1 MSRPSPRAWKRPE
14 LRLQRLQR
22 PTSVPARV
30 EAALRQAGKP
40 MTTSALATATG
51 ASVSSVASAVSH
63 SLRRK
68 GEQSP
73 FVRVR
78 NGVFALREWRKTE

>member
-1 MSRPSPRAWKRPE
+1 ME
-14 LRLQRLQR
+14 D
-22 PTSVPARV
+22 
-30 EAALRQAGKP
+30 ALRDAGKP

-78 NGVFALREWRKTE
+78 NGVFALREWRKTDQGDDT